1 MKTIS
6 NLLIISL
13 CIVSLSSCSKEG
25 PAGPVGPS
33 GPAGSAGQAG
43 TSANVTQ
50 YSFGPMDF
58 STNAR
63 QELLVATTLD
73 TMNRSAWFAYIIH
86 SNGAAYAVPG
96 WGLEGFTSY
105 RYAFAFN
112 SSTNKVVNTIA
123 VVAGPGEAYQ
133 SAKVIRIYANSTGAG
148 GRNALTLPDIDFT
161 DYEKVRQYYNL
172 PE

>member
-1 MKTIS
+1 MKTIL

-13 CIVSLSSCSKEG
+13 CVVSLSSCTKEG
-25 PAGPVGPS
+25 PAGPVGPA
-33 GPAGSAGQAG
+33 GPAGPAG

-63 QELLVATTLD
+63 QELLVTTTLD

-86 SNGAAYAVPG
+86 NNGAAYAVPG

-105 RYAFAFN
+105 RSAFAFN

-133 SAKVIRIYANSTGAG
+133 SAKVIRIYANSTGVG
-148 GRNALTLPDIDFT
+148 GRSALDLPDIDFT
-161 DYEKVRQYYNL
+161 DYEKVRQYYKL
-172 PE
+172 P